1 VSTTVL
7 DVLRKATDFFRARG
21 LESARLDAEVLLAH
35 GLRIKRLDLYLQHD
49 RPLGEPELVPLRDLV
64 RERGRGVPVAYLTGE
79 KEFFA
84 LPFRVTKDVL
94 VPRPETEGLVEAAME
109 ALHGVASARF
119 ADVGTGSGCVA
130 VALLKERPD
139 ARAFAT
145 DVSEGALA
153 VARENASRH
162 GVAERFDGRH
172 GPVLAPLRGDPAFG
186 HLDAVLSNPP
196 YIVRSD
202 PTLERAVAEHEP
214 AVALYVEGDDPLSL
228 AAAIASEALSALAP
242 GGFLAIEIGAGSGA
256 RARALL
262 ERLGYT
268 DVIVR
273 PDGAGIPRIACGRR
287 RGAT

>member
-7 DVLRKATDFFRARG
+7 EVLRKATDFFRARG

-49 RPLGEPELVPLRDLV
+49 RPLGEAELMPLRDLV

-94 VPRPETEGLVEAAME
+94 VPRPETEGLVEAAMD
-109 ALHGVASARF
+109 ALNGVANARF

-130 VALLKERPD
+130 VALLKEQPD
-139 ARAFAT
+139 ASAFAT
-145 DVSEGALA
+145 DVSESALV
-153 VARENASRH
+153 VARENATRH
-162 GVAERFDGRH
+162 GVAERFDARH
-172 GPVLAPLRGDPAFG
+172 GPVLSPLRGDPAFG
-186 HLDAVLSNPP
+186 RLDAVLSNPP
-196 YIVRSD
+196 YIVHGD
-202 PTLERAVAEHEP
+202 PTLDRAVAEHEP

-228 AAAIASEALSALAP
+228 AAAVATESLAALAP
-242 GGFLAIEIGAGSGA
+242 GGFLGIEIGADSGD

-262 ERLGYT
+262 ERLGYS
-268 DVIVR
+268 DVSVR
-273 PDGAGIPRIACGRR
+273 LDGAGIPRIACGRR
-287 RGAT
+287 GRGT